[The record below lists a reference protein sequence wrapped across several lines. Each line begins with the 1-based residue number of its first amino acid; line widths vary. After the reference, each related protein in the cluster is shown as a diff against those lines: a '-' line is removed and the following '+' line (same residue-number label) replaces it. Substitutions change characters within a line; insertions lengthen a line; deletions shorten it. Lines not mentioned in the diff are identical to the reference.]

1 MTKKVTISSDNIS
14 PKQWSVLLLELNIM
28 KETWRPFAKLE
39 IQGNEF
45 KKVIKWGTQGMM
57 QKSNHGGTIGKIYD
71 HVVSIIRWNSGQE
84 TSGVYNTGECDGMSS
99 ICGRSSPINFNIQRI
114 WPNRQS
120 NRSRMVS

>member
-45 KKVIKWGTQGMM
+45 KKVIKWGTRR
-57 QKSNHGGTIGKIYD
+57 YD
-71 HVVSIIRWNSGQE
+71 AKE
-84 TSGVYNTGECDGMSS
+84 E
-99 ICGRSSPINFNIQRI
+99 
-114 WPNRQS
+114 
-120 NRSRMVS
+120 